1 MDMTGLSLNLSEFQS
16 LPAKQ
21 KLDCLYQNQCTTL
34 NLVRGY
40 RLTQKIHYYIMAALG
55 AGVGLLFR
63 LRVGA

>member
-1 MDMTGLSLNLSEFQS
+1 MGSGLSLSLNEFQA
-16 LPAKQ
+16 LPSKE
-21 KLDCLYQNQCTTL
+21 KLSCLYENQCTTL

-40 RLTQKIHYYIMAALG
+40 RVTQKIHYYIMAALG

>member
-34 NLVRGY
+34 TLVRGY
-40 RLTQKIHYYIMAALG
+40 KFHQKLQYAIMSIL
-55 AGVGLLFR
+55 GVGMGILFR
-63 LRVGA
+63 LKLGA

>member
-40 RLTQKIHYYIMAALG
+40 RFHQKVQYTIMSALCG
-55 AGVGLLFR
+55 GLGILFR
-63 LRVGA
+63 LVVKL

>member
-1 MDMTGLSLNLSEFQS
+1 MGLSLNLKEFQS
-16 LPAKQ
+16 LPMNE
-21 KLDCLYQNQCTTL
+21 KLNCLYSNQCTTL

-40 RLTQKIHYYIMAALG
+40 RVTQKIHYYIMAALG